1 VALIRTKRDLVQ
13 ATRRIDRIVDAIAEG
28 MFQWSMK
35 EKVDSLETHKREL
48 EADLA
53 NAEPPAPVLQH
64 PNLSDVYRDKVA
76 NLTEAL
82 NGPATK
88 ATPII
93 RPLLESIR
101 LLPRGFGG
109 LEIELVGELAGLL
122 SLGMSQDDKSHPR
135 LRTLKRH

>member
-1 VALIRTKRDLVQ
+1 
-13 ATRRIDRIVDAIAEG
+13 IAVLRLFHQNLLFHHSRKFY
-28 MFQWSMK
+28 FQTHLNFGGIT
-35 EKVDSLETHKREL
+35 DSLETHKREL

-82 NGPATK
+82 NDPATK

-93 RPLLESIR
+93 RSLLESMR